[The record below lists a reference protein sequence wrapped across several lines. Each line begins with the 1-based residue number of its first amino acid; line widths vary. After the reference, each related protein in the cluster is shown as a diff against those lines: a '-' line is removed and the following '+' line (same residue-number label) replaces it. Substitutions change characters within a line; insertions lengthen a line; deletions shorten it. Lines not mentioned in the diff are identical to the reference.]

1 MIEQALQE
9 ARFNK
14 SKAAKALGLTRAQL
28 YVRMR
33 RYGWSDSTDCRF
45 PRTAVQS
52 ASAPRG
58 RAIPL
63 TSATSMR
70 LTGRHGGSAA
80 GAWLALPIGGGMV
93 TQRSIE
99 MVIGR
104 LVTDE
109 EFRETFLSDPHR
121 ALGELLER
129 GTHLTHAE
137 IAALVATDSALWEQ
151 AAEQV
156 DPRLQKISLKA

>member
-1 MIEQALQE
+1 
-9 ARFNK
+9 
-14 SKAAKALGLTRAQL
+14 
-28 YVRMR
+28 
-33 RYGWSDSTDCRF
+33 
-45 PRTAVQS
+45 
-52 ASAPRG
+52 
-58 RAIPL
+58 
-63 TSATSMR
+63 
-70 LTGRHGGSAA
+70 
-80 GAWLALPIGGGMV
+80 MV

-151 AAEQV
+151 VAEQV